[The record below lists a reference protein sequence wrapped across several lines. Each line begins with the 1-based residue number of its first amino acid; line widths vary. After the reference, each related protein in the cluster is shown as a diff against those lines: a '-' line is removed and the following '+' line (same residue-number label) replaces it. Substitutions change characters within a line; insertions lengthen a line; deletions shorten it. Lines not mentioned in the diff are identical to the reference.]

1 MIKSENLIFSITG
14 PIRADIRPLACA
26 IEVMAD
32 LLFHNGIHIDDI
44 RIMEDV
50 YSEVAKTF
58 GGNKHSIARKI
69 ARLSHQV
76 WDSFT
81 LDTMEFY
88 LGKHLFIAASPKELI
103 VYLAYYYE
111 YSQPFFKVI
120 SYSL

>member
-1 MIKSENLIFSITG
+1 MTKSENLIFSITG
-14 PIRADIRPLACA
+14 PVQADIRPLAYA

-44 RIMEDV
+44 RVMEDI
-50 YSEVAKTF
+50 YSKVAEAF
-58 GGNKHSIARKI
+58 HSNTHSVARKI
-69 ARLSHQV
+69 ARISHLV

-81 LDTMEFY
+81 AETMEFY
-88 LGKHLFIAASPKELI
+88 LGKRLFIFDSPKELLI
-103 VYLAYYYE
+103 YLAYYYE